1 MVDFEEGNKKAIFI
15 VLILIIAGAS
25 FYLGFYLGEGES
37 TAAQSNQSDIQAI
50 QSTNYSLL
58 LITSPKGDAEDRI
71 IELIQ
76 TANRSIDV
84 EMYSFTNL
92 DLANAL
98 IEAKKRG
105 VYVRVI
111 LDPLQNEADVSKG
124 IILDSNGVEV
134 RKAPSNFKIT
144 HSKIMVVDGV
154 IVLIGSHNWSLNA
167 MFYNREMSVIIHD
180 SNLASQIE
188 GIFNSDW
195 EKSSELP

>member
-1 MVDFEEGNKKAIFI
+1 MVDFEGGSKRAII
-15 VLILIIAGAS
+15 LVLILIIAGAS
-25 FYLGFYLGEGES
+25 FYLGFYLGTGE
-37 TAAQSNQSDIQAI
+37 AKNSNPSI
-50 QSTNYSLL
+50 QSPESSNYSLL

-76 TANRSIDV
+76 AANHSIDV

-98 IEAKKRG
+98 IDAKKRG

-111 LDPLQNEADVSKG
+111 LDPLQSETDDSKG

-154 IVLIGSHNWSLNA
+154 VVLIGSHNWSLNA

-180 SNLASQIE
+180 SDLASQIE

-195 EKSSELP
+195 EKSLELP